1 MNKVRRGNLT
11 ILEKPWRKKPTP
23 WQKSQILGE
32 ESQIFGKKSQDFG
45 KKSQNFDKFGKKN
58 CRGLAEKMNKNLYKK
73 QAVRVYFSIRPDE
86 WEIQD
91 LYQHLSNLP
100 DDAARAHAIRQILF
114 FKKKPDSIG
123 EISSKSK
130 TIGFKIT
137 FSERDLSLGDLHE
150 ILLNQPDGY
159 QRRLIIKKEIS
170 KIYYGISKNPLS
182 EKELPSP
189 TDKQPKQKT
198 KNTVAIK
205 EKKAREP
212 SAEIAESISEKNQKT
227 TNSSDHSKEAP
238 DFNQQQ
244 FKPSPKEEKADAVP
258 VDAAP
263 STLPEKKSSDFKKLM
278 RRASSSFDF

>member
-1 MNKVRRGNLT
+1 MNT
-11 ILEKPWRKKPTP
+11 
-23 WQKSQILGE
+23 KS
-32 ESQIFGKKSQDFG
+32 
-45 KKSQNFDKFGKKN
+45 N
-58 CRGLAEKMNKNLYKK
+58 KK

-86 WEIQD
+86 WEIQG
-91 LYQHLSNLP
+91 LYQYLSSLP
-100 DDAARAHAIRQILF
+100 DDSARAHAIRQILF
-114 FKKKPDSIG
+114 FKKKADPIK
-123 EISSKSK
+123 EITSKSK

-137 FSERDLSLGDLHE
+137 FSERDFGLEELHE
-150 ILLNQPDGY
+150 ALLNQSDEY
-159 QRRLIIKKEIS
+159 QRRLILKREIS
-170 KIYYGISKNPLS
+170 KIYSGSSKNSLS

-198 KNTVAIK
+198 KNTVPIK

-238 DFNQQQ
+238 EFNQQQ

-258 VDAAP
+258 VDVAP

-278 RRASSSFDF
+278 RQASSAFDF